1 MSSYNKEDNS
11 EWIEMNPNQ
20 SLFLGLAYLL
30 SLPTEELLEFI
41 AKYKN
46 ENPTDSTYS
55 EKKYPDCRD

>member
-1 MSSYNKEDNS
+1 MAGYKEDNL

-20 SLFLGLAYLL
+20 SLFLGMAYLL

-46 ENPTDSTYS
+46 ENSTDSTCS
-55 EKKYPDCRD
+55 EKKYLVL